1 MGGSGRVKNGKMV
14 AVWSRRN
21 VDLKREKMVVWVRDQ
36 MVRAHGPKD
45 INHHFFELS
54 FVALLLS

>member
-36 MVRAHGPKD
+36 MVRAHGSKD
-45 INHHFFELS
+45 I
-54 FVALLLS
+54 

>member
-21 VDLKREKMVVWVRDQ
+21 VDLERKNGCLG
-36 MVRAHGPKD
+36 A
-45 INHHFFELS
+45 
-54 FVALLLS
+54 